1 MSRRAALVLSIALA
15 LPVSA
20 LANNFSFQNSG
31 GRITSNGQSLSLTA
45 SNVMSVNGFNG
56 GSFSGNL
63 GSLSFTT
70 GILTG
75 GSLAASATFA
85 AGGSF
90 VITANGAHGLPGGTL
105 FTGTFSSPVNWV
117 AMWNPTGFGGRGNW
131 SYKLSGT
138 VIGTLSNGQTVS
150 SRFVAYTFDVPGGLQ
165 FSSSVRFN
173 NGVAALSAPE
183 PATMAL
189 LGSGLVGIAAVG
201 LRKCTKTAK

>member
-20 LANNFSFQNSG
+20 LANNFSFHNSG
-31 GRITSNGQSLSLTA
+31 GQITSNGQSLSLA
-45 SNVMSVNGFNG
+45 GSNVMSVNSFNG

-70 GILTG
+70 GILTS
-75 GSLAASATFA
+75 GSLAAGATFA

-90 VITANGAHGLPGGTL
+90 IITANGAHGLPGGTL
-105 FTGTFSSPVNWV
+105 FTGTFFSPVNWV
-117 AMWNPTGFGGRGNW
+117 AIWNPSGFGGHGNW
-131 SYKLSGT
+131 TYKLSGT
-138 VIGTLSNGQTVS
+138 VTGTLSNGQAVS
-150 SRFVAYTFDVPGGLQ
+150 SHFVAYTFDVPNGVQ

-173 NGVAALSAPE
+173 KGVASLSAPE

-201 LRKCTKTAK
+201 LRKRAKTAR